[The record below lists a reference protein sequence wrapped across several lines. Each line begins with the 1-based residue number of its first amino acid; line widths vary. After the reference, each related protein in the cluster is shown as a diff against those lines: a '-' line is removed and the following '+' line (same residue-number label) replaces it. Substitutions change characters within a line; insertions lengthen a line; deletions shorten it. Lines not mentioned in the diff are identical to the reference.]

1 MNEQWNEDIRR
12 KMAQHEEP
20 SPELSWDEIDRA
32 LADRRQHRAT
42 RIVPLYRYR
51 RMVAAA
57 VVALAVGGAGIL
69 FVTTARKDNTT
80 AVNTA
85 AVRMDNAQKATAS
98 LSQKESS
105 SIRKDNVGLEEATA
119 YTQNTTASISPK
131 AAVSKRKA
139 NVGSEKAA
147 VAALADSA
155 AGNVAGQ
162 SDAEKASAKPQQEHR
177 RQGTTDHEPRSYQ
190 YNSLFAEAGVPAKRA
205 AAKSRMDVTAYMT
218 NAVMGSNAVS
228 AQPLMLA
235 SASPYGQY
243 EEEMDGNGVMT
254 TAPNGTE
261 ERRNVSHRQ
270 PVRIGVEVGFRLSER
285 TTLTAGLAY
294 SYLHSDIDRTIGD
307 ERSSTVQRLHYIGI
321 PVGLNY
327 SLWRNR
333 NFNVYLS
340 AGGMVERMI
349 SGNAVTKTATQD
361 KATGSISEQITMKRL
376 QFSAHAAAGVEW
388 FVLPNAGLFV
398 EPGASY
404 HFNNGSGLSTI
415 YADKPLNLNLSL
427 GLRFGL

>member
-32 LADRRQHRAT
+32 LADRRQHQT
-42 RIVPLYRYR
+42 TQTVPLHRYR

-69 FVTTARKDNTT
+69 FVTTARKDNAT
-80 AVNTA
+80 AVNTT
-85 AVRMDNAQKATAS
+85 AVREDNAQKATVS
-98 LSQKESS
+98 IPQKATS
-105 SIRKDNVGLEEATA
+105 SIQKATVG
-119 YTQNTTASISPK
+119 SKK
-131 AAVSKRKA
+131 AADA
-139 NVGSEKAA
+139 ELTGGSYGSQAA
-147 VAALADSA
+147 VAALADSTAGNA
-155 AGNVAGQ
+155 AGRP
-162 SDAEKASAKPQQEHR
+162 DAEKASGRTQQER
-177 RQGTTDHEPRSYQ
+177 RQRGTTGHEPRSYQ
-190 YNSLFAEAGVPAKRA
+190 YNSLFAEAGVPAKRTS
-205 AAKSRMDVTAYMT
+205 AKSRMDVTAYMA
-218 NAVMGSNAVS
+218 NAVMGSNAMS

-235 SASPYGQY
+235 SAPPYGQY
-243 EEEMDGNGVMT
+243 EEEMNGNGVT
-254 TAPNGTE
+254 ATAPNGTE

-285 TTLTAGLAY
+285 TTVTAGLAY

-307 ERSSTVQRLHYIGI
+307 ERSSTEQRLHYIGI

-349 SGNAVTKTATQD
+349 RGDAVTKTTSQD
-361 KATGSISEQITMKRL
+361 RATGSISERITMKRL
-376 QFSAHAAAGVEW
+376 QFSAHASAGVEY
-388 FVLPNAGLFV
+388 FILPNAGLFV

>member
-32 LADRRQHRAT
+32 LAERQQHRAT

-51 RMVAAA
+51 RMVASA

-98 LSQKESS
+98 LSQKESFS
-105 SIRKDNVGLEEATA
+105 KQKESFSMQKD
-119 YTQNTTASISPK
+119 
-131 AAVSKRKA
+131 
-139 NVGSEKAA
+139 NVGSEKEAGAGLTGGSYGSQAA
-147 VAALADSA
+147 VAALADST
-155 AGNVAGQ
+155 AGNAAGQ

-177 RQGTTDHEPRSYQ
+177 QRGTTDHEPRSYQ

-205 AAKSRMDVTAYMT
+205 AARSRMDVTAYMT

-243 EEEMDGNGVMT
+243 EEEMDGNGVT
-254 TAPNGTE
+254 ATAPNGTE

-285 TTLTAGLAY
+285 TTVTAGLAY

-388 FVLPNAGLFV
+388 FILPNAGLFA